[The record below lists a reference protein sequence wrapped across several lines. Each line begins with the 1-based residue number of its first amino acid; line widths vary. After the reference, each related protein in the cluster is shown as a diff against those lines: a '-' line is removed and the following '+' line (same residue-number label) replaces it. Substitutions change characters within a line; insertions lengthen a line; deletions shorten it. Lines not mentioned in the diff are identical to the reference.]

1 MNIEKRALRFA
12 IKAHKGQVRK
22 SDPDKPMIIHP
33 INVANILR
41 EYGFDSLVIAAGY
54 LHDVVEDTK
63 YGEKYIQKIFGD
75 DITSLVMTA
84 SEPDKTL
91 DWEERKKHTIE
102 VIKKADL
109 RHKAVVCADKISNL
123 EDLRII
129 FESNQKVDFRAFN
142 RGFDSQKWYYESI
155 YKSLIENEDENYP
168 MFVRLKEIIDYIF
181 ENKKNDNYVKNIIF
195 NDKSDE
201 YNKLLQLHYKKQEI
215 KKMVGIIDNTI
226 PYVIEFTGTPRTGK
240 TTLINNLYDFF
251 KKAGFVVEILE
262 EFTTSKKYKK
272 EIWPTL
278 KDKYKSVV
286 NTEIPKHVLRQLED
300 ALKKKPEI
308 IIVDRSLF
316 DRTIWIDRL
325 YLKGGITEEEYKNY
339 FDIYTPLIKE
349 KINIVI
355 STYTDSITSLKRDYE
370 ANLSLEKRNFLN
382 EDNINEYNTSL
393 INMEKYANSCGINF
407 YKFDTT
413 GRSQREI
420 SIDVA
425 NTILSDMKKFYI
437 EQMNKFFK

>member
-1 MNIEKRALRFA
+1 MAATGRDGPSKQQANYLIYNNIELPTMNFLEVKDVAKQYGSHTALNHVSMSVDQGT
-12 IKAHKGQVRK
+12 I
-22 SDPDKPMIIHP
+22 
-33 INVANILR
+33 
-41 EYGFDSLVIAAGY
+41 YG
-54 LHDVVEDTK
+54 
-63 YGEKYIQKIFGD
+63 
-75 DITSLVMTA
+75 
-84 SEPDKTL
+84 
-91 DWEERKKHTIE
+91 
-102 VIKKADL
+102 
-109 RHKAVVCADKISNL
+109 
-123 EDLRII
+123 
-129 FESNQKVDFRAFN
+129 
-142 RGFDSQKWYYESI
+142 
-155 YKSLIENEDENYP
+155 
-168 MFVRLKEIIDYIF
+168 
-181 ENKKNDNYVKNIIF
+181 
-195 NDKSDE
+195 
-201 YNKLLQLHYKKQEI
+201 LL
-215 KKMVGIIDNTI
+215 GPN
-226 PYVIEFTGTPRTGK
+226 GAGK

-325 YLKGGITEEEYKNY
+325 YLKSGITEEEYKNY